1 MSARTTCKM
10 CGAPIAQ
17 TRNNRRELC
26 SKCVVEKRREQNR
39 VKAAMCASI
48 VKAEREERKE
58 KKLKPWQKPSVDKC
72 SMVRARI
79 EKRRRANRSYYDLC
93 PLP

>member
-26 SKCVVEKRREQNR
+26 PKCVEAKKREHNR
-39 VKAAMCASI
+39 VNAAMRASI
-48 VKAEREERKE
+48 VKAERDVRKG
-58 KKLKPWQKPSVDKC
+58 KLKPWQKPSEEMY